1 MLSVEAPADS
11 PEVVERFKSGLSLVE
26 GIARK
31 LRTSLGSGVEL
42 DDLVSY
48 GQEGLLTAARRF
60 DPEQGVPF
68 RAYAS
73 FRVRGAMIDGLR
85 KASELPRRVR
95 ERLRL
100 MDAAAGA
107 SEAAAQDVLGPAP
120 AQQSRADAQRQL
132 DEHLARM
139 ATAMAVGLI
148 GETAL
153 GEDGTTTNVEPG
165 RNPEQWVELNELSR
179 LLHEQIAEL
188 PKQEC
193 ELVRR
198 HYFEGER
205 FDLVARDLGLSKSWA
220 SRLHTRALGRLT
232 KRLSNQA

>member
-1 MLSVEAPADS
+1 
-11 PEVVERFKSGLSLVE
+11 VVERFNSGLSLVE
-26 GIARK
+26 SIARK
-31 LRTSLGSGVEL
+31 LLTSLGSSVDL
-42 DDLVSY
+42 DDLISH

-60 DPEQGVPF
+60 DAEQGVPF

-85 KASELPRRVR
+85 KGSELPRRVR
-95 ERLRL
+95 QRLRL
-100 MDAAAGA
+100 LEAASGA
-107 SEAAAQDVLGPAP
+107 SEAVAEDVLGPSP
-120 AQQSRADAQRQL
+120 TQQSRADAQRQL

-148 GETAL
+148 GETAV
-153 GEDGTTTNVEPG
+153 GDDGTTTNVDPG
-165 RNPEQWVELNELSR
+165 RSPEQWVELNELSR
-179 LLHEQIAEL
+179 ILHEQVAEL
-188 PKQEC
+188 PAQES

-205 FDLVARDLGLSKSWA
+205 FDLVAQDLGLSKSWA

-232 KRLSNQA
+232 KRLSSQT